1 MRTKTEEK
9 SKRRKSKKD
18 RSKKDRSCKN
28 PAGVAPILLGFF
40 CLLLI
45 ISYVFLGTFLPSS
58 SNTLNELTHD
68 CIDSAADVFCN
79 AAKKLKENCKYF
91 GSSCRKTCGLCE
103 TNGAENKKIPD
114 LLNLASSSEKM
125 SPRPSEVTGT
135 AVEEVL
141 PDMGILSEYNFDLG
155 EIGKDDATIAVFPNK
170 WKEEVEGMFRTAF
183 EDYKTHCW
191 GMDELWPVKKKCH
204 NWVSLGLT
212 IVDNLDTLY
221 LLGMMTEFDE
231 ARQWVNNS
239 LRFDDNR
246 FVSFFETI
254 IRVLGGLLSAY
265 DLSNDKM
272 FLGKAVDLADRL
284 MPAFDSPTGIPFGQV
299 NLRTGEKRNPG
310 WTGGSTLLAEAGT
323 IQIEFWFLSNRTGD
337 PKYFEKAQHVI
348 NTLDFQHP
356 SQTLSPLPLPG
367 QYPVYIDP
375 KTLKSKTNHIT
386 WGGLGDS
393 FYEYLLKMWILTGK
407 SHDQYRRMY
416 VESVTGMLENLWKT
430 TGPYS
435 YIAEWRK
442 AGGILR
448 KMDHLACFA
457 GGLLALGVKEGAVKG
472 EKAVL
477 HLRRARELA
486 FTCHSMYS
494 TMLSGLSPDSVR
506 FDKGRM
512 ILGDNF
518 YLLRPE
524 TVETFYV
531 LYQVTKD
538 DIYRKWGWEIF
549 QKIIQHC
556 RVEGWGFTPV
566 KNVDRRHPEKDAE
579 GKMQSFLLA
588 ETFKYLWLLF
598 NDENVVPLDR
608 FVFNT
613 EAHPISVYS

>member
-1 MRTKTEEK
+1 MRIKTEEK
-9 SKRRKSKKD
+9 PKRRKSKKD
-18 RSKKDRSCKN
+18 RSSRRLRVV
-28 PAGVAPILLGFF
+28 PLILGFF

-58 SNTLNELTHD
+58 SNILEKLTHD

-79 AAKKLKENCKYF
+79 AAKELKENCKHY
-91 GSSCRKTCGLCE
+91 GLSCRKTCGLCE
-103 TNGAENKKIPD
+103 TNGDEETKKAGREKVKSAIPQSSAEETES
-114 LLNLASSSEKM
+114 A
-125 SPRPSEVTGT
+125 
-135 AVEEVL
+135 AEEVL
-141 PDMGILSEYNFDLG
+141 DLGDEQLRGKYNFELG
-155 EIGKDDATIAVFPNK
+155 EIGKEEAPITVFPEK
-170 WKEEVEGMFRTAF
+170 WKLDVEGMFQTAF
-183 EDYKTHCW
+183 NDYKTHCW
-191 GMDELWPVKKKCH
+191 GMDEIWPVKKRCH

-212 IVDNLDTLY
+212 IVDNLDVLH
-221 LLGMMTEFDE
+221 LLGMTDEFNA
-231 ARQWVNNS
+231 AREWVSEN

-265 DLSNDKM
+265 DMSNDQM
-272 FLGKAVDLADRL
+272 FLDKAVELADRL
-284 MPAFDSPTGIPFGQV
+284 MPAFDSPTGIPYGQI

-323 IQIEFWFLSNRTGD
+323 IQMEFWYLSNRTGD
-337 PKYFEKAQHVI
+337 SKYFEKAQHVI
-348 NTLDFQHP
+348 NILDFEHP
-356 SQTLSPLPLPG
+356 SQNLPALPLPG
-367 QYPVYIDP
+367 LYPVYIDP
-375 KTLKSKTNHIT
+375 KTLRAKTSHIT

-407 SHDQYRRMY
+407 SHEQYRRMY
-416 VESVTGMLENLWKT
+416 VAAVKGMLEHLWKT
-430 TGPYS
+430 VGGYS
-435 YIAEWRK
+435 FIAEWRK
-442 AGGILR
+442 GGRTID

-457 GGLLALGVKEGAVKG
+457 GGLLALGVKEGAVNG
-472 EKAVL
+472 EEAAL

-494 TMLSGLSPDSVR
+494 TMNSGLSPDSVK
-506 FDKGRM
+506 FGNGQM

-524 TVETFYV
+524 TVETFFV

-538 DIYRKWGWEIF
+538 DMYRKWGWEIY
-549 QKIIQHC
+549 QRIVQHC
-556 RVEGWGFTPV
+556 RVKGWGFAPV
-566 KNVDRRHPEKDAE
+566 KNVDRHKPEKDAE

-598 NDENVVPLDR
+598 NDDIVLPLNR

-613 EAHPISVYS
+613 EAHPLSVYSSK